1 MRDLQEMEN
10 EFIIKKLHMNLK
22 CVLPQNKHLFIA
34 FIMNSLKFTKWA
46 TNGSGK
52 IPCITF
58 RKGNFEESVNSR

>member
-1 MRDLQEMEN
+1 
-10 EFIIKKLHMNLK
+10 MNLK